1 MQVTRA
7 DEYAIIGLLYLAKQP
22 PERMVMIDEV
32 SEAEGVPKSFLA
44 KIFQSLAKA
53 GFVNSHRGA
62 GGGFSLA
69 KPAGEIT
76 LLQVLHCVEGVFA
89 LQKCVTDDPE
99 CVVSTTRMSNCTLCA
114 VFTEAQ
120 NRVNE
125 VFARTTLA
133 DLLHP
138 KPQVVQHAEADA
150 AVN

>member
-7 DEYAIIGLLYLAKQP
+7 GEYAIIGLLYLAKQP
-22 PERMVMIDEV
+22 AKRMVMIDEV
-32 SEAEGVPKSFLA
+32 SEAEGVPRSFLA
-44 KIFQSLAKA
+44 KIFQSLAKS
-53 GFVNSHRGA
+53 GFVSSHRGA

-69 KPAGEIT
+69 RPAGEIT
-76 LLQVLHCVEGVFA
+76 LLQVLQCVEGVFA
-89 LQKCVTDDPE
+89 LQKCVSETPE
-99 CVVSTTRMSNCTLCA
+99 CVVSTTRMIDCTLCA

-138 KPQVVQHAEADA
+138 KPQTKTA
-150 AVN
+150 AALN

>member
-7 DEYAIIGLLYLAKQP
+7 GEYAIIGLLYLAKQP
-22 PERMVMIDEV
+22 PERTIMIDEI

-44 KIFQSLAKA
+44 KIFQSVAKA
-53 GFVNSHRGA
+53 GFVRSHRGA

-69 KPAGEIT
+69 KPPAEIT
-76 LLQVLHCVEGVFA
+76 VLQVLQCIEGAFA

-114 VFTEAQ
+114 VFSEAQ

-133 DLLHP
+133 DLLQP
-138 KPQVVQHAEADA
+138 KPSVVQPIKPAA

>member
-7 DEYAIIGLLYLAKQP
+7 GEYAIIGLLYLAKQAAG
-22 PERMVMIDEV
+22 RTVMIDEI

-44 KIFQSLAKA
+44 KIFQSLAKG
-53 GFVNSHRGA
+53 GFVRSHRGA

-69 KPAGEIT
+69 KPAPEIT
-76 LLQVLHCVEGVFA
+76 VLQVLNCVEGAFA

-99 CVVSTTRMSNCTLCA
+99 CVVSITRMSNCTLCA

-133 DLLHP
+133 DLLQP
-138 KPQVVQHAEADA
+138 KPSAVQPAKPTA